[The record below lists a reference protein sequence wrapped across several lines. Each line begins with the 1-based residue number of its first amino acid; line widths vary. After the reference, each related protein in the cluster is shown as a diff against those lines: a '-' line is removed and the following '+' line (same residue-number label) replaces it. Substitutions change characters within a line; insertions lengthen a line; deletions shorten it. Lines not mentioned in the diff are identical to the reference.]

1 VADIMDGRRGGLSL
15 GGVAIRYARGTVL
28 DDAYE
33 RMDHDDIQ
41 FRFHIDVS
49 ELSATVYRIAV
60 VIRLV
65 DGGCDEYDDGGHDD
79 IDIDIDIDAQRRG
92 LCGIRPIRDIAI
104 GGDHRR

>member
-1 VADIMDGRRGGLSL
+1 MADIMDGRRGGLSL

-79 IDIDIDIDAQRRG
+79 VDIDVDAQRRG
-92 LCGIRPIRDIAI
+92 LCGIRPIRDIAV
-104 GGDHRR
+104 GGDRRR